1 MIVQVLD
8 CDYIQNNKPVIRIFG
23 KTENGNPV
31 CLFYEGFFPY
41 FYVSGEEEK
50 IREFLSSYE
59 SVIKIEKEKK
69 FESIGYHK
77 DPIDVLK
84 VTLSSPSDVS
94 ELRELLEKQPFVKK
108 VYEADILFK
117 YRFMVDFEI
126 MGMRWIEVE
135 ASSLPTTIVKVPS
148 FKIISNKIKS
158 IEKDENCK
166 LKYVAIDIETLPK
179 DPSKPIDPKEC
190 PIIMISL
197 CFNPPMREKTSIV
210 LLTKNIR
217 NNNKM
222 DIISFENEEEMLKK
236 FLEIIDEYDP
246 DVITGYNI
254 NNFDLPFIIERL
266 KVNKLPQN
274 MGRCAL
280 KPAVI
285 RKFGG
290 SEECDIPGRIVFDPY
305 QIIRRDP
312 WMRFKRYDLNT
323 VAKELLGE
331 EKIEIKY
338 KEIEKY
344 WNGGE
349 EELKK
354 LILYSKK
361 DAELA
366 LRLVIEKG
374 LIEKFFELS
383 KISGLLLQDTFG
395 GQSIRVEIR
404 MLHEFKKRNLLMPCK
419 PSKDEINRRNL
430 EREKYGLIGAT
441 VLEPKKGLYKN
452 KCVLV
457 LDFTSL
463 YPSIIQTYNISP
475 DTIIL
480 DEKDCPERIIETP
493 IKAKLV
499 DPSIY
504 QGVMPSIL
512 EELMN
517 KRKEIKKE
525 LKTAKGERKKILDHM
540 QLAIK
545 TMANSF
551 YGYTGFLMARLY
563 MLDIANAITAI
574 GRENLAKTKKIIE
587 SNFPYKV
594 IYADTDSVF
603 LETNITDLE
612 EAKRVGENIS
622 KFVTE
627 SLPGCLELKFEK
639 IYKSFIILTKKRYAG
654 WAFEPSDG
662 EWKDYIDMKGIE
674 TVRRDWCELVEEVTR
689 KVIELVLKKDDINEV
704 VNYVKNII
712 QKLRK
717 NEIPL
722 EKLAI
727 VKGLTKTP
735 SSYKGVLPH
744 IEVAKKMIERHPE
757 NPPRIGDRI
766 SFVIVA
772 GSGMISKRAESLDYV
787 KEHNLPIDSNYY
799 ITSQILPPIE
809 RILRV
814 IGISKDELIQ
824 SASQSTIKD
833 LIFSNSEERYNKVN
847 SLEENYKNVKK
858 DEKNTNSLACIN
870 SNINILEGWDSFI
883 CERCNKIYKV
893 VPISGVCRCGGKLN
907 IRYNDY
913 VSKYCKQ

>member
-8 CDYIQNNKPVIRIFG
+8 CDYIQNNKPIIRIFG
-23 KTENGNPV
+23 KTENGSPV
-31 CLFYEGFFPY
+31 CLFYEGFLPY
-41 FYVSGEEEK
+41 FYVSGDEEK
-50 IREFLSSYE
+50 IKEFLDENE
-59 SVIKIEKEKK
+59 SVIKIEKEKR
-69 FESIGYHK
+69 FEAIGYHK

-84 VTLSSPSDVS
+84 ITLSSPGEVS
-94 ELRELLEKQPFVKK
+94 KLRDLLEKQPFVKK

-117 YRFMVDFEI
+117 YRFMIDFGI
-126 MGMRWIEVE
+126 MGMKWIEVE
-135 ASSLPTTIVKVPS
+135 AISSPTTTVKVPS
-148 FKIISNKIKS
+148 FKIVGNKIKT
-158 IEKDENCK
+158 IEKEENSNF
-166 LKYVAIDIETLPK
+166 KYLAIDIEALPK
-179 DPSKPIDPKEC
+179 DYSKPLEPKDC

-197 CFNPPMREKTSIV
+197 AFNPPMKGKNSIV
-210 LLTKNIR
+210 LLTKNIKC
-217 NNNKM
+217 NNKI
-222 DIISFENEEEMLKK
+222 DAINFESEEEMLKK

-246 DVITGYNI
+246 DIIVGYNI

-266 KVNKLPQN
+266 KINKLPQN
-274 MGRCAL
+274 IGRCTI

-338 KEIEKY
+338 KEMESY
-344 WNGGE
+344 WNGDE
-349 EELKK
+349 EKLKK
-354 LILYSKK
+354 FILYSKK

-366 LRLVIEKG
+366 LRLAIEKG

-395 GQSIRVEIR
+395 GQSVRVEIR
-404 MLHEFKKRNLLMPCK
+404 LLHEFKKRNLLMPCK
-419 PSKDEINRRNL
+419 PSKEEINRRTL

-452 KCVLV
+452 KCILV

-480 DEKDCPERIIETP
+480 DEKDSPSKVIETP
-493 IKAKLV
+493 MKAKFV

-512 EELMN
+512 EELMK

-525 LKTAKGERKKILDHM
+525 LKNAVGERKKILDYM

-603 LETNITDLE
+603 LETDITDLE
-612 EAKRVGENIS
+612 EAKKVGEQVS
-622 KFVTE
+622 KFVTD

-654 WAFEPSDG
+654 WAFEPSDS

-674 TVRRDWCELVEEVTR
+674 TVRRDWCELVEEVTG

-704 VNYVKNII
+704 VNYVKTII
-712 QKLRK
+712 QKLKR

-727 VKGLTKTP
+727 VKGLTKPP

-744 IEVAKKMIERHPE
+744 IEVAKKMMERHPE

-772 GSGMISKRAESLDYV
+772 GSGMLSKRAESLDYA

-809 RILRV
+809 RILKV
-814 IGISKDELIQ
+814 IGVSKDELIQ
-824 SASQSTIKD
+824 SATQSTIKD
-833 LIFSNSEERYNKVN
+833 LLFSKFEKNISSIEQKDCESGKT
-847 SLEENYKNVKK
+847 NYCENVK
-858 DEKNTNSLACIN
+858 NFTNEN
-870 SNINILEGWDSFI
+870 KRVEILESWESFI
-883 CERCNKIYKV
+883 CEKCNKIYKV
-893 VPISGVCRCGGKLN
+893 MPLNGICKCGGKLAISHN
-907 IRYNDY
+907 GY

>member
-8 CDYIQNNKPVIRIFG
+8 CDYIQNNKPIIRIFG

-31 CLFYEGFFPY
+31 CLFYEGFLPY
-41 FYVSGEEEK
+41 FYVAGEEEK
-50 IREFLSSYE
+50 IKKFLE
-59 SVIKIEKEKK
+59 KKENIVKIENEKK

-77 DPIDVLK
+77 EPIDVLK
-84 VTLSSPSDVS
+84 ITLSSPSEVS
-94 ELRELLEKQPFVKK
+94 KLRDLLEQQSFVKK

-117 YRFMVDFEI
+117 YRFMIDFGI

-135 ASSLPTTIVKVPS
+135 TNNLHTTTVKVPS
-148 FKIISNKIKS
+148 FQIVSNKINLV
-158 IEKDENCK
+158 EKDENCK
-166 LKYVAIDIETLPK
+166 LKYLAIDIEALPK
-179 DPSKPIDPKEC
+179 DYSKPLDPKES

-197 CFNPPMREKTSIV
+197 AFNPPMKGKESMV
-210 LLTKNIR
+210 LLTKNVRVDNI
-217 NNNKM
+217 NVIN
-222 DIISFENEEEMLKK
+222 FENEEEMLRK

-246 DVITGYNI
+246 DIIVGYNI

-266 KVNKLPQN
+266 KINKLPQN
-274 MGRCAL
+274 IGRCSM

-290 SEECDIPGRIVFDPY
+290 SEECNIPGRIVFDPY
-305 QIIRRDP
+305 QIIRKDP

-338 KEIEKY
+338 KEMESY
-344 WNGGE
+344 WNGDE
-349 EELKK
+349 EKLKK
-354 LILYSKK
+354 FIMYSKK

-383 KISGLLLQDTFG
+383 KISGLLLQDAFG
-395 GQSIRVEIR
+395 GQAIRVEIR
-404 MLHEFKKRNLLMPCK
+404 LLHEFKKRNLLMPCK
-419 PSKDEINRRNL
+419 PSKEEIHRRTL

-452 KCVLV
+452 KCILV

-475 DTIIL
+475 DTIII
-480 DEKDCPERIIETP
+480 DEKESPPKVIETP
-493 IKAKLV
+493 IKVKFV
-499 DPSIY
+499 DASIY

-512 EELMN
+512 EELMK
-517 KRKEIKKE
+517 KRKEVKKE
-525 LKTAKGERKKILDHM
+525 LKSATGERRKILDYM

-587 SNFPYKV
+587 NNFPYKV

-603 LETNITDLE
+603 LETNITDLN
-612 EAKRVGENIS
+612 EAKKVGEEIS

-627 SLPGCLELKFEK
+627 SLPGSLELKFEK

-662 EWKDYIDMKGIE
+662 EWKNYIDMKGIE
-674 TVRRDWCELVEEVTR
+674 TVRRDWCELVEEVTG

-704 VNYVKNII
+704 INYVKTII
-712 QKLRK
+712 QKLKR

-727 VKGLTKTP
+727 VKGLTKP
-735 SSYKGVLPH
+735 LSSYKGVLPH

-766 SFVIVA
+766 SFVIIA
-772 GSGMISKRAESLDYV
+772 GSGMLSKRAESLDYA
-787 KEHNLPIDSNYY
+787 KDHNLPIDSNYY

-809 RILRV
+809 RILKV
-814 IGISKDELIQ
+814 IGVSKDELIQ
-824 SASQSTIKD
+824 SATQSTIKD
-833 LIFSNSEERYNKVN
+833 LISSKFETNNEK
-847 SLEENYKNVKK
+847 ENYKNESENLKK
-858 DEKNTNSLACIN
+858 IYENNSKTNF
-870 SNINILEGWDSFI
+870 LEFLESFI
-883 CERCNKIYKV
+883 CEKCNKIYKV
-893 VPISGVCRCGGKLN
+893 MPLNGLCKCGGKLA
-907 IRYNDY
+907 I
-913 VSKYCKQ
+913 KYK